1 MIRISERRKVFQAE
15 KLRVIGIGRSKHF
28 DAVGLHLD
36 AHIPTRNM
44 ATGHSMVRRNSV
56 TSLDCIDNVF
66 SGGVYKPRAPTV
78 RLRIRHS
85 PADVRD
91 FAGIRISADSIDH
104 IERHITLPLL
114 AGPSYPTPLELT

>member
-1 MIRISERRKVFQAE
+1 MNRISERRKVFQAL

-28 DAVGLHLD
+28 DTVGLHLN
-36 AHIPTRNM
+36 AHIPARNM
-44 ATGHSMVRRNSV
+44 ATSHSMVRRNGV
-56 TSLDCIDNVF
+56 TSFDCINNVF
-66 SGGVYKPRAPTV
+66 SGGVHKPCAPTV
-78 RLRIRHS
+78 RLRVGHP